1 MYPVYG
7 NARFLYGETL
17 VPFKG
22 NRRSPC
28 MVTVVPFNG
37 NGRFLVWD
45 TRSPLRKR
53 VRAYGA
59 YAGLTSLKR
68 MRQRFSASS
77 QSWLMMRKVPI
88 SAVLATCVPMQRH
101 SS

>member
-1 MYPVYG
+1 M
-7 NARFLYGETL
+7 E
-17 VPFKG
+17 
-22 NRRSPC
+22 
-28 MVTVVPFNG
+28 TVVPFNG

-77 QSWLMMRKVPI
+77 QS
-88 SAVLATCVPMQRH
+88 
-101 SS
+101 